1 MQTTANT
8 IRDFIVT
15 NFGSTEGI
23 SDISVEDDLL
33 EFLDSL
39 QVLRLI
45 MELEKTYAIKFDN
58 KDMTPENLGSAAKLA
73 VFVESRRA

>member
-1 MQTTANT
+1 MQTTTDT

-15 NFGSTEGI
+15 NFGSTEGVAT
-23 SDISVEDDLL
+23 ISVDDDLL
-33 EFLDSL
+33 ELLDSL

-58 KDMTPENLGSAAKLA
+58 QDMTPENLGSAVKLA
-73 VFVESRRA
+73 AFVDSKRA